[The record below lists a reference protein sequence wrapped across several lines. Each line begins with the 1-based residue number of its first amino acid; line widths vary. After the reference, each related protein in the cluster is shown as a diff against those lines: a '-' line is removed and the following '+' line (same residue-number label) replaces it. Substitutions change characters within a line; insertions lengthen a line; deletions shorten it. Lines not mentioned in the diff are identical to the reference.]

1 MLRKKSDGSQDARAL
16 GRSVRLEFTY
26 ASHYVNKNLMDRM
39 DRRML
44 KKGFLTANHSC
55 FSSISD
61 LY

>member
-26 ASHYVNKNLMDRM
+26 ASHYVNKNLMDR
-39 DRRML
+39 RML

-61 LY
+61 FY